1 MNRVILTTVGVLL
14 LAVIGCSDK
23 QEDIKPKKI
32 LDHNKTKKD
41 TNLTKK
47 DTNST
52 KVELNATKKIM
63 MVIPSEFI
71 PEHIKRS
78 HIEVVPH

>member
-1 MNRVILTTVGVLL
+1 MSRIILLITGILFF
-14 LAVIGCSDK
+14 AVIGCSDK
-23 QEDIKPKKI
+23 QEEIKPKKS
-32 LDHNKTKKD
+32 LDSNKTKKD

-47 DTNST
+47 DTNLT
-52 KVELNATKKIM
+52 KVEVNVTKERM